1 MAMTRQQHKAHLIDN
16 QKIDVYY
23 HRFTTRFSLA
33 VNEQRVYSR
42 LLLLSPWRKQ
52 QIMINNISYNLTI
65 RWFVLWRSSLTP
77 AQPSPQRLSITEL
90 LPQRRRKSIMIAIY
104 AGLISSIKLTLGIL
118 SYSSVI

>member
-23 HRFTTRFSLA
+23 DRFTTRFSLA

-42 LLLLSPWRKQ
+42 LLLLSPWRKK

-65 RWFVLWRSSLTP
+65 GWFVLWRSSLTP

-104 AGLISSIKLTLGIL
+104 VGLISAIKLTLGIL